1 MKATFASYKNKVV
14 NKLND
19 NFAESNLVYPIDKGY
34 HQVAQLDK
42 SWVQKQLRFL
52 HLTQRVTGISNKY
65 VVRIKNDML
74 VYNCDDKY
82 WLIKK

>member
-1 MKATFASYKNKVV
+1 MEATLASYKNKVV
-14 NKLND
+14 NRLND
-19 NFAESNLVYPIDKGY
+19 NLAESNLVYPIDKGY

-42 SWVQKQLRFL
+42 SWLLKQLRYI
-52 HLTQRVTGISNKY
+52 HLSQRVTDIHNKY

-74 VYNCDDKY
+74 VYNCDGKY